1 MVRCGMALPTLE
13 MFSASF
19 DSKDRIIHE
28 LAAEMMKTRY
38 SRPGSNGFRA
48 FVANFKPLVQ
58 PQVQPQVQSQALPVV
73 VPVKKK

>member
-38 SRPGSNGFRA
+38 SRPASNGYKA
-48 FVANFKPLVQ
+48 FVATFKPQVPVPVQ
-58 PQVQPQVQSQALPVV
+58 VQVQPPAQSVV
-73 VPVKKK
+73 VPLKKK